1 MSRLFRSG
9 MVISVMTLMSRI
21 LGLVRDAVY
30 ANYFVM
36 GSAMDAFLV
45 AFRIPNL
52 MRRLSAEGAF
62 SLAFI
67 PVLTEYKTQKS
78 REELKDLIN
87 HVAGLM
93 GLILF
98 IVSLIAV
105 VASPLLMMAFAPG
118 FETKPDAEPE
128 LAAYLL
134 RITAPYMLFISLA
147 AFFSSILNT
156 FGNFAVP
163 AFTPVLLNVV
173 MISAAIWW
181 APYFEEPVEALAWGV
196 FIGGIAQAGFQL
208 PYLQRLGLVPRFS
221 LKKGHEGV
229 RRIMKLMG
237 PALLGSS
244 AAQLNITINTIIA
257 STLASGS
264 ISWLYFSDRF
274 VEFPLAL
281 IGVAIGTVILPKL
294 SGDHANAEGASFSGT
309 LDWAMRLSLLVSIP
323 ATFGL
328 IVLAVPIL
336 ATVIDNGVNGWRDV
350 EMASMSLMTYALG
363 LPAFI
368 MVKVLAPG
376 FYSRQDTRTPVRIG
390 LIAIVANIICNLVIV
405 LPWYQ
410 LGYIGPHAGLA
421 LSTAISGF
429 VNATLLFHGLRKQGV
444 IVATS
449 GWLPYLMKITL
460 ASLCM
465 AAIVWYL
472 NPSDIWWQDTGVFG
486 KIGALGGLVLSA
498 MVAYLVAILA
508 MGIRPRQLLRV

>member
-9 MVISVMTLMSRI
+9 MVISIMTLMSRV

-67 PVLTEYKTQKS
+67 PVLTEYKEKKS
-78 REELKDLIN
+78 KEELKDLID

-105 VASPLLMMAFAPG
+105 IASPLLMMVFAPG
-118 FETKPDAEPE
+118 FEAKPDAEPE

-134 RITAPYMLFISLA
+134 KITAPYMLFISLA
-147 AFFSSILNT
+147 AFFSSILNA

-181 APYFEEPVEALAWGV
+181 APAFEEPVEALAWGV
-196 FIGGIAQAGFQL
+196 FIGGIVQAGFQL
-208 PYLQRLGLVPRFS
+208 PFLQRLGLVPHFS

-229 RRIMKLMG
+229 KRIMKLMG

-244 AAQLNITINTIIA
+244 AAQLNITINTMIA
-257 STLASGS
+257 STLTAGS

-294 SGDHANAEGASFSGT
+294 SGDHANAEGKAFSGT

-323 ATFGL
+323 ATVGL

-350 EMASMSLMTYALG
+350 EMASLSLMTYALG

-390 LIAIVANIICNLVIV
+390 LIAIVANIVCNIAIV
-405 LPWYQ
+405 LPWYK
-410 LGYIGPHAGLA
+410 LGFIGPHAGLA

-429 VNATLLFHGLRKQGV
+429 VNATLLFIGLRKQGM
-444 IVATS
+444 IAATA
-449 GWLPYLMKITL
+449 GWPLYLMKIVI

-465 AAIVWYL
+465 AAVVWYV
-472 NPSDIWWQDTGVFG
+472 NPADSWWQDSGVFG
-486 KIGALGGLVLSA
+486 KIAALGGLVLSA
-498 MVAYLVAILA
+498 MLTYLLAILA

>member
-9 MVISVMTLMSRI
+9 IAISIMTLLSRV

-67 PVLTEYKTQKS
+67 PVLSEYKEQRS
-78 REELKDLIN
+78 QEELKDLIN
-87 HVAGLM
+87 HVAGMM

-98 IVSLIAV
+98 VVSLIAV
-105 VASPLLMMAFAPG
+105 VAAPLLMMVFAPG

-173 MISAAIWW
+173 MIAAAIWW
-181 APYFEEPVEALAWGV
+181 APHFEQPVEALAWGV
-196 FIGGIAQAGFQL
+196 FIGGLAQAAFQL
-208 PYLQRLGLVPRFS
+208 PYLQKLGLVPRFS
-221 LKKGHEGV
+221 FKRGHEGV
-229 RRIMKLMG
+229 KRIMKLMA
-237 PALLGSS
+237 PALVGSS
-244 AAQLNITINTIIA
+244 AAQLNITINTMIA
-257 STLASGS
+257 SLLAAGS

-294 SGDHANAEGASFSGT
+294 SGDHANAQGAAFSKT

-323 ATFGL
+323 ATLGL
-328 IVLAVPIL
+328 MVLAVPIL
-336 ATVIDNGVNGWRDV
+336 ATVIDNGVNGWHDV
-350 EMASMSLMTYALG
+350 EMASLSLMTYALG

-390 LIAIVANIICNLVIV
+390 LISIGANIVCNLVIV
-405 LPWYQ
+405 LPWYK

-429 VNATLLFHGLRKQGV
+429 VNAGLLFKGLYSQK
-444 IVATS
+444 IVGQTE
-449 GWLPYLMKITL
+449 GWPVFLIKVVVASVLMAL
-460 ASLCM
+460 VVLY
-465 AAIVWYL
+465 V
-472 NPSDIWWQDTGVFG
+472 NPSDSWWQASGVFL

-498 MVAYLVAILA
+498 MIAYLLAILA
-508 MGIRPRQLLRV
+508 MGIRPKQLLRL

>member
-1 MSRLFRSG
+1 
-9 MVISVMTLMSRI
+9 MSRI

-67 PVLTEYKTQKS
+67 PVLTEYKEQRS
-78 REELKDLIN
+78 QEELKDLVN

-105 VASPLLMMAFAPG
+105 VASPVLMMVFAPG
-118 FETKPDAEPE
+118 FENKPDAEPE

-147 AFFSSILNT
+147 AFFSSILNS

-173 MISAAIWW
+173 MIAAAIWW
-181 APYFEEPVEALAWGV
+181 APHFEEPVEALAWGV
-196 FIGGIAQAGFQL
+196 FLGGIAQAVFQL

-257 STLASGS
+257 STLTAGS

-294 SGDHANAEGASFSGT
+294 SGDHANAEGSAFSGT

-323 ATFGL
+323 ATIGL

-350 EMASMSLMTYALG
+350 EMASLSLMTYALG

-390 LIAIVANIICNLVIV
+390 LIAIVVNIVCNLVIV

-429 VNATLLFHGLRKQGV
+429 VNAALLFRGLKKQG
-444 IVATS
+444 IIIATS
-449 GWLPYLMKITL
+449 GWLPYLAKIL
-460 ASLCM
+460 FASIFM

-472 NPSDIWWQDTGVFG
+472 NPNDIWWQDAGVFR

-498 MVAYLVAILA
+498 IVAYLLAILA

>member
-1 MSRLFRSG
+1 MSKLFRSG
-9 MVISVMTLMSRI
+9 VMISIMTLASRV
-21 LGLVRDAVY
+21 LGLVRDFVY

-67 PVLTEYKTQKS
+67 PVLTEYKEKRSQ
-78 REELKDLIN
+78 EELKDLIN
-87 HVAGLM
+87 HVSGMLTV
-93 GLILF
+93 ILF
-98 IVSLIAV
+98 SITLVAVIA
-105 VASPLLMMAFAPG
+105 APILMMVFAPG

-147 AFFSSILNT
+147 AFFSSILNS
-156 FGNFAVP
+156 FGNFSVP

-181 APYFEEPVEALAWGV
+181 SPHFEQPVEALAWGV
-196 FIGGIAQAGFQL
+196 FIGGLAQGLFQL
-208 PYLQRLGLVPRFS
+208 PYLQRLGLIPRFS
-221 LKKGHEGV
+221 FKKGHEGV
-229 RRIMKLMG
+229 SRILKLMA
-237 PALLGSS
+237 PALVGSS
-244 AAQLNITINTIIA
+244 AAQLNITINTMIA
-257 STLASGS
+257 SLLASGS

-294 SGDHANAEGASFSGT
+294 SGDHANAKGGDFGKT
-309 LDWAMRLSLLVSIP
+309 LDWAMRLSVLVSIP
-323 ATFGL
+323 ATLGL
-328 IVLAVPIL
+328 MVLAIPIL

-350 EMASMSLMTYALG
+350 EMASMSLMTYAIG

-376 FYSRQDTRTPVRIG
+376 FYSRQDTKTPVKIG
-390 LIAIVANIICNLVIV
+390 LIAIVANIVCNLAIV
-405 LPWYQ
+405 LPWYK
-410 LGYIGPHAGLA
+410 LGYLGPHAGLA

-429 VNATLLFHGLRKQGV
+429 VNAGLLFLGLYKLGL
-444 IVATS
+444 ITGTK
-449 GWLPYLMKITL
+449 GWPIYLAKIAL
-460 ASLCM
+460 ASSIM
-465 AAIVWYL
+465 AAAVWML
-472 NPSDIWWQDTGVFG
+472 NPADAWWQASGIWLKVS
-486 KIGALGGLVLSA
+486 ALGGLVLSA
-498 MVAYLVAILA
+498 MIAYLLAILL
-508 MGIRPRQLLRV
+508 MGLRPKQLLKQ

>member
-1 MSRLFRSG
+1 MIKLFRSG
-9 MVISVMTLMSRI
+9 MMISVMTLMSRI
-21 LGLVRDAVY
+21 LGLVRDFVY

-67 PVLTEYKTQKS
+67 PVLTEYKEQRS
-78 REELKDLIN
+78 QAELKDLIN
-87 HVAGLM
+87 HVAGMLTV
-93 GLILF
+93 ILF
-98 IVSLIAV
+98 VISLIAII
-105 VASPLLMMAFAPG
+105 AAPLLMMVFAPG
-118 FETKPDAEPE
+118 FETKADAEPE

-134 RITAPYMLFISLA
+134 RITALYMLFISLA

-181 APYFEEPVEALAWGV
+181 SPHFEQPVEALAWGV
-196 FIGGIAQAGFQL
+196 FLGGLAQGLFQL
-208 PYLQRLGLVPRFS
+208 PYLQRLGLMPRFS
-221 LKKGHEGV
+221 FKKGHEGV
-229 RRIMKLMG
+229 SRILKLMA
-237 PALLGSS
+237 PALIGSS
-244 AAQLNITINTIIA
+244 AAQLNITINTMIA
-257 STLASGS
+257 SLLASGS

-294 SGDHANAEGASFSGT
+294 SGDHANAQGGDFGKT
-309 LDWAMRLSLLVSIP
+309 LDWAMRLSVLVSIP
-323 ATFGL
+323 ATIGL

-350 EMASMSLMTYALG
+350 EMASLSLMTYALG

-376 FYSRQDTRTPVRIG
+376 FYSRQDTRTPVKIG
-390 LIAIVANIICNLVIV
+390 LIAIAANIICNLLIV
-405 LPWYQ
+405 LPWYK

-429 VNATLLFHGLRKQGV
+429 VNATLLFIGLNKLGLITGTTGWPV
-444 IVATS
+444 YLAKIV
-449 GWLPYLMKITL
+449 M
-460 ASLCM
+460 ASLIM
-465 AAIVWYL
+465 AAAIWL
-472 NPSDIWWQDTGVFG
+472 INPDDAWWQASGIWLKMAV
-486 KIGALGGLVLSA
+486 LGGLVVAA
-498 MVAYLVAILA
+498 MAAYLVTILI
-508 MGIRPRQLLRV
+508 MGLRPRQLLKQ

>member
-9 MVISVMTLMSRI
+9 IAISIMTLMSRI
-21 LGLVRDAVY
+21 LGLVRDVVY

-36 GSAMDAFLV
+36 GGAMDAFLV

-67 PVLTEYKTQKS
+67 PVLTEYKEKRS
-78 REELKDLIN
+78 EAELKDLVN
-87 HVAGLM
+87 HVCGML

-98 IVSLIAV
+98 MITLVAV
-105 VASPLLMMAFAPG
+105 VAAPLLMMVFAPG
-118 FETKPDAEPE
+118 FAAKADAEPE

-134 RITAPYMLFISLA
+134 RITAPYMLFISLS
-147 AFFSSILNT
+147 AFFSSILNA

-173 MISAAIWW
+173 MIAAAVWW
-181 APYFEEPVEALAWGV
+181 APHFDEPVEALAWGV
-196 FIGGIAQAGFQL
+196 FLGGIAQALFQV
-208 PYLQRLGLVPRFS
+208 PYLKKLGLVPNFS
-221 LKKGHEGV
+221 FKRGHEGV
-229 RRIMKLMG
+229 SRILKLMA

-244 AAQLNITINTIIA
+244 AAQLNITINTMIA
-257 STLASGS
+257 SLLASGS

-294 SGDHANAEGASFSGT
+294 SGNHANAEGKEFIQT
-309 LDWAMRLSLLVSIP
+309 LDWAMRLSMLVAIP

-336 ATVIDNGVNGWRDV
+336 AIVIDNGVNGWRDV
-350 EMASMSLMTYALG
+350 EMASMSLMTYAIG

-368 MVKVLAPG
+368 MVKILAPG
-376 FYSRQDTRTPVRIG
+376 FYSRQDTKTPVRIG
-390 LIAIVANIICNLVIV
+390 LIAIGVNIISNLVIV

-410 LGYIGPHAGLA
+410 MGFVGAHAGLA

-429 VNATLLFHGLRKQGV
+429 VNAGLLYYTLKKQGHMV
-444 IVATS
+444 LNS
-449 GWLPYLMKITL
+449 GWVPYLLKITA
-460 ASLCM
+460 ASLAM
-465 AAIVWYL
+465 VLAVWFL
-472 NPSDIWWQDTGVFG
+472 NPDDAWWQAAGVW
-486 KIGALGGLVLSA
+486 KKLGELGILLLTA
-498 MVAYLVAILA
+498 MVTYLVAILA
-508 MGIRPRQLLRV
+508 VGIRPKQLLKV

>member
-9 MVISVMTLMSRI
+9 MMISIMTLMSRV

-67 PVLTEYKTQKS
+67 PVLTEYKEQRSK
-78 REELKDLIN
+78 EELEDLVN
-87 HVAGLM
+87 HVAGMM

-98 IVSLIAV
+98 IISLIAV
-105 VASPLLMMAFAPG
+105 VASPVLMMLFAPG
-118 FETKPDAEPE
+118 FEAKADAEPE

-147 AFFSSILNT
+147 AFFSSILNA
-156 FGNFAVP
+156 FGNFSVP

-173 MISAAIWW
+173 MIAAAIFW
-181 APYFEEPVEALAWGV
+181 APHFEEPVEALAWGV
-196 FIGGIAQAGFQL
+196 FIGGIAQAAFQL
-208 PYLQRLGLVPRFS
+208 PYLQKLGLVPKFS

-244 AAQLNITINTIIA
+244 AAQLNITINTMIA
-257 STLASGS
+257 STLTAGS

-294 SGDHANAEGASFSGT
+294 SGDHANEEGAAFSKT

-323 ATFGL
+323 ATVGL
-328 IVLAVPIL
+328 LVLAVPIL

-350 EMASMSLMTYALG
+350 EMASLSLMTYALG

-376 FYSRQDTRTPVRIG
+376 FYSRQDTRTPVKIG
-390 LIAIVANIICNLVIV
+390 LIAIVANIVCNIAIV
-405 LPWYQ
+405 LPWYT

-429 VNATLLFHGLRKQGV
+429 VNATLLFLGLRKQGM
-444 IVATS
+444 IIATE
-449 GWLPYLMKITL
+449 GWLPYILKIL
-460 ASLCM
+460 VASLAM
-465 AAIVWYL
+465 AVAVWFL
-472 NPSDIWWQDTGVFG
+472 NPGDTWWQAAGIFQ
-486 KIGALGGLVLSA
+486 KISALGGLVVGA
-498 MVAYLVAILA
+498 MCAYLLAILL

>member
-9 MVISVMTLMSRI
+9 IAISIMTLLSRV

-67 PVLTEYKTQKS
+67 PVLSEYKEQRS
-78 REELKDLIN
+78 QEELKDLIN
-87 HVAGLM
+87 HVAGMM

-98 IVSLIAV
+98 VVSLIAV
-105 VASPLLMMAFAPG
+105 VAAPLLMMVFAPG

-173 MISAAIWW
+173 MIGAAIWW
-181 APYFEEPVEALAWGV
+181 APHFDQPVEALAWGV
-196 FIGGIAQAGFQL
+196 FIGGLAQAAFQL
-208 PYLQRLGLVPRFS
+208 PYLQKLGLLPRFN
-221 LKKGHEGV
+221 LKRGHEGV
-229 RRIMKLMG
+229 KRIMKLMA
-237 PALLGSS
+237 PALVGSS
-244 AAQLNITINTIIA
+244 AAQLNITINTMIA
-257 STLASGS
+257 SLLAAGS

-294 SGDHANAEGASFSGT
+294 SGDHANAKGAAFSKT

-323 ATFGL
+323 ATLGL
-328 IVLAVPIL
+328 MVLAVPIL
-336 ATVIDNGVNGWRDV
+336 ATVIDNGVNGWHDV
-350 EMASMSLMTYALG
+350 EMASLSLMTYALG

-390 LIAIVANIICNLVIV
+390 LISIAANIVCNLVIV
-405 LPWYQ
+405 LPWYK

-429 VNATLLFHGLRKQGV
+429 VNAGLLFKGLYGQK
-444 IVATS
+444 IVGQTE
-449 GWLPYLMKITL
+449 GWPLFLSKVVS
-460 ASLCM
+460 ASVVM
-465 AAIVWYL
+465 AVTVMLI
-472 NPSDIWWQDTGVFG
+472 NPDDSWWQASGVLL
-486 KIGALGGLVLSA
+486 KIGALLGLVLSA
-498 MVAYLVAILA
+498 MVAYLLAILA
-508 MGIRPRQLLRV
+508 MGIRPKQLLKI

>member
-9 MVISVMTLMSRI
+9 MVISIMTLMSRV

-67 PVLTEYKTQKS
+67 PVLTEYKEQKS

-98 IVSLIAV
+98 VVSLIAV
-105 VASPLLMMAFAPG
+105 VASPLLMMVFAPG

-147 AFFSSILNT
+147 AFFSSILNS

-181 APYFEEPVEALAWGV
+181 APHFEEPVEALAWGV

-257 STLASGS
+257 STLTAGS

-294 SGDHANAEGASFSGT
+294 SGDHANAEGDAFSGT
-309 LDWAMRLSLLVSIP
+309 LDWAMRLSILVSIP

-350 EMASMSLMTYALG
+350 EMASLSLMTYALG

-390 LIAIVANIICNLVIV
+390 LIAIVANIICNLIIV
-405 LPWYQ
+405 LPWYK

-429 VNATLLFHGLRKQGV
+429 VNAILLFLGLKKQGI
-444 IVATS
+444 IVATA
-449 GWLPYLMKITL
+449 GWFAYFMKITI

-465 AAIVWYL
+465 AAIVWFL
-472 NPSDIWWQDTGVFG
+472 NPNDIWWQDAGVFR

-508 MGIRPRQLLRV
+508 MGIRPRQLLKA

>member
-1 MSRLFRSG
+1 MSKLFRSG
-9 MVISVMTLMSRI
+9 MVISVMTFASRI
-21 LGLVRDAVY
+21 LGLVRDFVY

-67 PVLTEYKTQKS
+67 PVLTEYKETRN
-78 REELKDLIN
+78 REDLKDLVN
-87 HVAGLM
+87 HVAGMLTV
-93 GLILF
+93 ILF
-98 IVSLIAV
+98 SISVIAV
-105 VASPLLMMAFAPG
+105 IAAPILMMVFAPG
-118 FETKPDAEPE
+118 FETNADAEPE

-147 AFFSSILNT
+147 AFFSSILNS

-181 APYFEEPVEALAWGV
+181 SPYFEQPVEALAWGV
-196 FIGGIAQAGFQL
+196 FIGGLAQGLFQL
-208 PYLQRLGLVPRFS
+208 PYLQRLGLVPKFS
-221 LKKGHEGV
+221 FRKGHEGV
-229 RRIMKLMG
+229 SRILKLMA
-237 PALLGSS
+237 PALVGSS
-244 AAQLNITINTIIA
+244 AAQLNLTINTMIA
-257 STLASGS
+257 SMLASGS

-274 VEFPLAL
+274 VELPLAL

-294 SGDHANAEGASFSGT
+294 SGDHANAEAGDFSKT
-309 LDWAMRLSLLVSIP
+309 LDWAMRLSVLVSIP
-323 ATFGL
+323 ATVGL

-336 ATVIDNGVNGWRDV
+336 ATVIDNGVNGWHDV
-350 EMASMSLMTYALG
+350 EMASLSLMTYALG

-376 FYSRQDTRTPVRIG
+376 FYSRQDTKTPVKIG
-390 LIAIVANIICNLVIV
+390 LIAIGVNILCNIIIV
-405 LPWYQ
+405 VPWYQ

-429 VNATLLFHGLRKQGV
+429 VNAGLLFLGLRRLGLIKESQGWALFMIK
-444 IVATS
+444 IVA
-449 GWLPYLMKITL
+449 
-460 ASLCM
+460 ASLLM
-465 AAIVWYL
+465 AASVWYF
-472 NPSDIWWQDTGVFG
+472 NPLDTWWQAAGIWLKV
-486 KIGALGGLVLSA
+486 GALGGLVFSA
-498 MVAYLVAILA
+498 MLSYLIAILL
-508 MGIRPRQLLRV
+508 MGLHPRQLLKQ

>member
-9 MVISVMTLMSRI
+9 IVISIMTLMSRI
-21 LGLVRDAVY
+21 LGLVRDVVY

-67 PVLTEYKTQKS
+67 PVLTEYKEKRS
-78 REELKDLIN
+78 EAELKDLIN
-87 HVAGLM
+87 HVCGML
-93 GLILF
+93 GVILF
-98 IVSLIAV
+98 VITLISVIA
-105 VASPLLMMAFAPG
+105 APLLIMVFAPG
-118 FETKPDAEPE
+118 FEAKAGAEPE

-147 AFFSSILNT
+147 AFFSSILNA

-173 MISAAIWW
+173 MISVAIWW
-181 APYFEEPVEALAWGV
+181 SPQFEQPVEALAWGV
-196 FIGGIAQAGFQL
+196 FLGGIAQAVFQL
-208 PYLQRLGLVPRFS
+208 PYLMKLGLLPKFS
-221 LKKGHEGV
+221 FKRGHEGV
-229 RRIMKLMG
+229 SRILKLMA

-244 AAQLNITINTIIA
+244 AAQLNITINTMIA
-257 STLASGS
+257 SLLASGS

-294 SGDHANAEGASFSGT
+294 SGNHSNAEGKAFSET
-309 LDWAMRLSLLVSIP
+309 LDWAMRLSMLVAIP

-336 ATVIDNGVNGWRDV
+336 AIVIDNGVNGWRDV
-350 EMASMSLMTYALG
+350 EMASMSLMTYAIG

-376 FYSRQDTRTPVRIG
+376 FYSRQDTKTPVRIG
-390 LIAIVANIICNLVIV
+390 LIAIAANIIANIVIV
-405 LPWYQ
+405 LPWYKM
-410 LGYIGPHAGLA
+410 GYVGAHAGLA

-429 VNATLLFHGLRKQGV
+429 VNAGLLYITLKKQGHMV
-444 IVATS
+444 LKE
-449 GWLPYLMKITL
+449 GWVLFLVKITL
-460 ASLCM
+460 SAILM
-465 AAIVWYL
+465 ALAVWFI
-472 NPSDIWWQDTGVFG
+472 NPSDGWWQAASVWQQ
-486 KIGALGGLVLSA
+486 LGQLGLLLWSA
-498 MVAYLVAILA
+498 MVTYFVAILA
-508 MGIRPRQLLRV
+508 LGIRPKQLLKV

>member
-9 MVISVMTLMSRI
+9 IMISIMTLMSRI
-21 LGLVRDAVY
+21 LGLVRDVVY

-67 PVLTEYKTQKS
+67 PVLTEYKEKRT
-78 REELKDLIN
+78 EAELKDLIN
-87 HVAGLM
+87 HVCGML

-98 IVSLIAV
+98 VITLVAV
-105 VASPLLMMAFAPG
+105 VAAPLLMMVFAPG
-118 FETKPDAEPE
+118 FAAKADAEPE

-147 AFFSSILNT
+147 AFFSSILNA

-173 MISAAIWW
+173 MIGAAIWG
-181 APYFEEPVEALAWGV
+181 APHFEQPVEALAWGV
-196 FIGGIAQAGFQL
+196 FLGGIAQAVFQL
-208 PYLQRLGLVPRFS
+208 PYLKKLGLIPNFS
-221 LKKGHEGV
+221 FKRGHEGV
-229 RRIMKLMG
+229 SRILKLMA

-244 AAQLNITINTIIA
+244 AAQLNITINTMIA
-257 STLASGS
+257 SLLASGS

-294 SGDHANAEGASFSGT
+294 SGNHANSEGAEFGKT
-309 LDWAMRLSLLVSIP
+309 LDWAMRLSTLVAIP

-328 IVLAVPIL
+328 MVLAVPIL
-336 ATVIDNGVNGWRDV
+336 AIVIDNGVNGWHDV
-350 EMASMSLMTYALG
+350 EMASMSLMTYAIG

-368 MVKVLAPG
+368 MVKILAPG
-376 FYSRQDTRTPVRIG
+376 FYSRQDTKTPVRIG
-390 LIAIVANIICNLVIV
+390 LIAIAVNIISNLVIV

-410 LGYIGPHAGLA
+410 MGFVGAHAGLA

-429 VNATLLFHGLRKQGV
+429 VNAGMLFFTLRKQGHMV
-444 IVATS
+444 LSS
-449 GWLPYLMKITL
+449 GWGLYLLKVTA
-460 ASLCM
+460 ASLLM
-465 AAIVWYL
+465 AFAVWYF
-472 NPSDIWWQDTGVFG
+472 NPSDDWWQAAGVW
-486 KIGALGGLVLSA
+486 KKLGALGMLLLVA
-498 MVAYLVAILA
+498 MVTYLLAILA
-508 MGIRPRQLLRV
+508 TGIRPKQLLKV

>member
-1 MSRLFRSG
+1 MSGLFRSSI
-9 MVISVMTLMSRI
+9 MISVMTLLSRV

-30 ANYFVM
+30 GNYFVM
-36 GSAMDAFLV
+36 GGALDAFLV

-62 SLAFI
+62 SLAFV
-67 PVLTEYKTQKS
+67 PVLTEYKEKRTE
-78 REELKDLIN
+78 EELKDLVD

-93 GLILF
+93 GVILF
-98 IVSLIAV
+98 VISLIAV
-105 VASPLLMMAFAPG
+105 VASPVLMMIFAPG
-118 FETKPDAEPE
+118 FESKAGAEPE

-134 RITAPYMLFISLA
+134 KITAPYMLFISFA
-147 AFFSSILNT
+147 AFFSSILNS

-181 APYFEEPVEALAWGV
+181 APHFEQPVEALAWGV
-196 FIGGIAQAGFQL
+196 FIGGIAQAAFQL
-208 PYLQRLGLVPRFS
+208 PYLRRLGLIPKFRF
-221 LKKGHEGV
+221 KKAHEGV

-257 STLASGS
+257 SALATGS

-274 VEFPLAL
+274 VEFPLAI

-294 SGDHANAEGASFSGT
+294 SGDHTNDKGGAFSST

-323 ATFGL
+323 ATVGL
-328 IVLAVPIL
+328 VVLAVPIL
-336 ATVIDNGVNGWRDV
+336 ATVFGNGVNGWHDI
-350 EMASMSLMTYALG
+350 EMSSLSLMTYALG

-390 LIAIVANIICNLVIV
+390 LIAIAANIICNIVIV
-405 LPWYQ
+405 LPWYK

-429 VNATLLFHGLRKQGV
+429 VNATLLFLGLKKQGM
-444 IVATS
+444 IVATK
-449 GWLPYLMKITL
+449 GWMPYLIKVIL
-460 ASLCM
+460 ASICM
-465 AAIVWYL
+465 ALVVWFL
-472 NPSDIWWQDTGVFG
+472 NPADSWWQDSGFLK

-498 MVAYLVAILA
+498 MIAYFVSILI
-508 MGIRPRQLLRV
+508 MGIRPMQLLRV

>member
-1 MSRLFRSG
+1 MIKLFRSG
-9 MVISVMTLMSRI
+9 MMISVMTLMSRI
-21 LGLVRDAVY
+21 LGLIRDFVY

-67 PVLTEYKTQKS
+67 PVLTEYKEQRS
-78 REELKDLIN
+78 QAELKDLIN
-87 HVAGLM
+87 HVAGMLTVV
-93 GLILF
+93 LF
-98 IVSLIAV
+98 VISLIAII
-105 VASPLLMMAFAPG
+105 AAPLLMMVFAPG
-118 FETKPDAEPE
+118 FETKTDAEPE

-134 RITAPYMLFISLA
+134 RITALYMLFISLA

-181 APYFEEPVEALAWGV
+181 SPHFEQPVEALAWGV
-196 FIGGIAQAGFQL
+196 FLGGLAQGLFQL
-208 PYLQRLGLVPRFS
+208 PYLQRLGLVPRFNF
-221 LKKGHEGV
+221 KKGHEGV
-229 RRIMKLMG
+229 SRILKLMA
-237 PALLGSS
+237 PALIGSS
-244 AAQLNITINTIIA
+244 AAQLNITINTMIA
-257 STLASGS
+257 SLLASGS

-294 SGDHANAEGASFSGT
+294 SGDHANEQGSDFGKT
-309 LDWAMRLSLLVSIP
+309 LDWAMRLSVLVSIP
-323 ATFGL
+323 ATLGL

-350 EMASMSLMTYALG
+350 EMASLSLMTYALG

-376 FYSRQDTRTPVRIG
+376 FYSRQDTKTPVRIG
-390 LIAIVANIICNLVIV
+390 LIAIAANIICNILIV
-405 LPWYQ
+405 LPWYK

-429 VNATLLFHGLRKQGV
+429 VNATLLFIGLNKLGLIKETIGWPIYLV
-444 IVATS
+444 KIVA
-449 GWLPYLMKITL
+449 
-460 ASLCM
+460 ASLIM
-465 AAIVWYL
+465 AASIWFL
-472 NPSDIWWQDTGVFG
+472 NPDDVWWQASGIWLKVA
-486 KIGALGGLVLSA
+486 ALGGLVLSA
-498 MVAYLVAILA
+498 MVAYLVVILL
-508 MGIRPRQLLRV
+508 MGLHPRKLLKQ

>member
-1 MSRLFRSG
+1 MS
-9 MVISVMTLMSRI
+9 IMTLLSRV

-52 MRRLSAEGAF
+52 MRRFSAEGAF
-62 SLAFI
+62 SLAFV
-67 PVLTEYKTQKS
+67 PVLTEYKEQ
-78 REELKDLIN
+78 RNEEALKDLID

-93 GLILF
+93 GLVLF
-98 IVSLIAV
+98 VVSLIAV
-105 VASPLLMMAFAPG
+105 LASPILMMIFAPG
-118 FETKPDAEPE
+118 FAAKADAQPE

-134 RITAPYMLFISLA
+134 KITAPYMLFISLA
-147 AFFSSILNT
+147 AFFSSILNA
-156 FGNFAVP
+156 FGRFSIA
-163 AFTPVLLNVV
+163 AFTPVLLNIV

-181 APYFEEPVEALAWGV
+181 SPHFEQPVEALAWGV
-196 FIGGIAQAGFQL
+196 FFGGIAQAAFQL
-208 PYLQRLGLVPRFS
+208 PSLQRLGLVPRFRF
-221 LKKGHEGV
+221 KKGHEGV

-257 STLASGS
+257 SMLATGS

-294 SGDHANAEGASFSGT
+294 SGDHANAEGVAFSQT

-323 ATFGL
+323 ATVGL
-328 IVLAVPIL
+328 VVLAVPIL

-350 EMASMSLMTYALG
+350 QMASLSLMTYALG

-376 FYSRQDTRTPVRIG
+376 FYSRQDTRTPVKIS
-390 LIAIVANIICNLVIV
+390 LIAIAVNIICNIAIV

-421 LSTAISGF
+421 LSTAISGV
-429 VNATLLFHGLRKQGV
+429 VNASLLFIGLRKQGM
-444 IVATS
+444 IIATQ
-449 GWLPYLMKITL
+449 GWPAYLFKILL

-465 AAIVWYL
+465 ALAVSLL
-472 NPSDIWWQDTGVFG
+472 NPGDSWWQVASIFT
-486 KIGALGGLVLSA
+486 KIGALGGLVVGA
-498 MVAYLVAILA
+498 MAAYLAAILVL
-508 MGIRPRQLLRV
+508 GLRPRQLLQV